1 MIYTGE
7 QLRMELIENGYKVNH
22 LVNVMNGE
30 ICDEVQ
36 FVKGI
41 HVLVF
46 ETIKDENENRVYKLI
61 YNDMGF

>member
-1 MIYTGE
+1 MIFTGE
-7 QLRMELIENGYKVNH
+7 QLKTELIENGYKINH

-36 FVKGI
+36 FTKGI

-46 ETIKDENENRVYKLI
+46 ETIHQDENRVYKLI
-61 YNDMGF
+61 YNDFGF